1 MRAWLRDGCRGY
13 STVSTLSVYA
23 EDTSMRLA
31 VRFSL
36 ALALVALAAAY
47 APAWAQIETGRISG
61 TVADT
66 SGAVV
71 PGVTVTAKSVNTGFT
86 RETVSDT
93 EGQYVFANI
102 TADTYEVTFAL
113 TGFRPAARRVNVSV
127 GATVAVD
134 VRLEVGGLTEQVQ
147 VVAVQETIDT
157 RTGEFRTTVSGRQLT
172 ELPTL
177 TRNPYDLVALSGNV
191 REASSDEGALVGGE
205 QGGRGTGFS
214 INGQRTASTNILLD
228 GGDNNY
234 LFTSGIGQEIP
245 LDAVQE
251 FSVITNNFSP
261 QYGRATGGIVNVVT
275 KSGTNRFSGTAYEF
289 FRNDELSSNSPENEA
304 RDIEKGNFRRN
315 QLGYS
320 FGGPIVRDR
329 VHFFSSLEYIGI
341 RSTDTL
347 ISWVV
352 TPEFVSAIN
361 VNARNYFN
369 TYGQGAVINGP
380 TLTRAEVTQKL
391 NIGDGAFNSL
401 PANLPVFGRADVPL
415 PTDAGGGFPQDN
427 YQTINKVD
435 FSLGNNQQASIAY
448 AFLRADSEEGTQSAS
463 PYPQYQTGTIER
475 KHNLNANYT
484 RVWANNFTSQS
495 KLVWNKL
502 AEDQPINGVPEPRL
516 VMNTGG
522 VVRIDGNRIAFPGYL
537 PFNPGSDIPA
547 GGPQKLTQFY
557 QDQTWL
563 KGAHDIRFG
572 GAFVHI
578 ADDHTFSAYSN
589 AVEALSIAQNNT
601 NSLNNLVAGNIQRF
615 QKAINPNGFPGGT
628 FVTPVQFPSFLSKN
642 RYTEFALYAQD
653 NWSIGD
659 RLKLNLGMRYDY
671 FGPQSKSDPKHDA
684 NFYYADVDLDTRNA
698 SPQEIL
704 ASVRGGRVFESD
716 ESPVGGLW
724 RQDKNNFAPR
734 LGFAYDLTGDGR
746 TVIRGGYGISYERNF
761 GNVTYNVLFNPPLY
775 LVTTIDA
782 PTDVPSQ
789 PIYTDNAG
797 PFGGVAGV
805 TKTIPAGSLRHVDQN
820 IKTAWAHIYGL
831 AFQKELAGGVTGSI
845 EYNGSSGRDLYDLA
859 DLNKLGAP
867 LVYEGIGTATQRPNT
882 QYSAFNTRGNRGR
895 SNYHGLVF
903 SADTRQLGD
912 TGLALTSKYTLSR
925 AKDNLSGTFSDAD
938 NNGYFQLGYL
948 DAFDP
953 MLDYG
958 YAGFDVKHR
967 FSASAIW
974 SLPWANNNPWIG
986 GWQVNALFTARSGYP
1001 FTVFDCTN
1009 AFIFCMRA
1017 DDPFGVDRTTNSPV
1031 ATGEPNEYDL
1041 LDLSQLV
1048 AIAGGYAHPLTGT
1061 TDFGPYPDTM
1071 TERNAFRGPGAWNVD
1086 FVVGKRFRFG
1096 NKAALIRLE
1105 AYNVFNH
1112 HNMYPRT
1119 DVAQVDSFS
1128 TITGFKD
1135 DWRRMQ
1141 LGFKFEF

>member
-1 MRAWLRDGCRGY
+1 MR
-13 STVSTLSVYA
+13 
-23 EDTSMRLA
+23 RLA

-36 ALALVALAAAY
+36 AVALVALAAAY

-66 SGAVV
+66 SGGVV

-93 EGQYVFANI
+93 EGQYVFANV
-102 TADTYEVTFAL
+102 TADTYEVTFML
-113 TGFRPAARRVNVSV
+113 TGFKPAARRITVSV
-127 GATVAVD
+127 GATAAVD
-134 VRLEVGGLTEQVQ
+134 VRLEVGGLTEAVQ
-147 VVAVQETIDT
+147 VVAVPETIDT

-214 INGQRTASTNILLD
+214 INGARTASTNILLD

-261 QYGRATGGIVNVVT
+261 QYGRASGGIVNVVT

-289 FRNDELSSNSPENEA
+289 FRNDELSSNSPDNEA
-304 RDIEKGNFRRN
+304 RDLEKGNFRRN

-320 FGGPIVRDR
+320 FGGPIVRDK

-341 RSTDTL
+341 RSTDTQ
-347 ISWVV
+347 INWVV
-352 TPEFVSAIN
+352 TPEFVNAIN

-369 TYGQGAVINGP
+369 TYGVGAVINGP
-380 TLTRAEVTQKL
+380 ILTRADVTAAL
-391 NIGDGAFNSL
+391 NIVDGPFNAL
-401 PANLPVFGRADVPL
+401 PANLPVFGRADVVI

-435 FSLGNNQQASIAY
+435 FSLGNNQQASVAY
-448 AFLRADSEEGTQSAS
+448 AFLKADSEPGTQSAS
-463 PYPQYQTGTIER
+463 PYPRYNTGTLER
-475 KHNLNANYT
+475 KHNINANYT

-502 AEDQPINGVPEPRL
+502 SEDQPVNGPGEPRL
-516 VMNTGG
+516 IMNSAG
-522 VVRIDGNRIAFPGYL
+522 VVRIQGNRIAFPGYY
-537 PFNPGSDIPA
+537 PFNPSSDIPA

-563 KGAHDIRFG
+563 KGAHDVRFG

-589 AVEALSIAQNNT
+589 SVQALSITANHSQ
-601 NSLNNLVAGNIQRF
+601 SLNNLVVGQIQRF
-615 QKAINPNGFPGGT
+615 QSAINPDGFPGET
-628 FVTPVQFPSFLSKN
+628 FVTPVSFPSFLSKN

-659 RLKLNLGMRYDY
+659 RVKLNLGMRYDY
-671 FGPQSKSDPKHDA
+671 FGPQRKSDPKYDS
-684 NFYYADVDLDTRNA
+684 NFYYGDADLDTTSA

-704 ASVRGGRVFESD
+704 AAVRTGQVFASN

-724 RQDKNNFAPR
+724 KQDKDNFAPR
-734 LGFAYDLTGDGR
+734 LGFAWDVNGDGR
-746 TVIRGGYGISYERNF
+746 TALRGGYGIAYERNF

-775 LVTTIDA
+775 LVTQI
-782 PTDVPSQ
+782 DVPANVASQ
-789 PIYTDNAG
+789 PIFTENAG

-805 TKTIPAGSLRHVDQN
+805 TKTIPNGSLRHIDQN
-820 IKTAWAHIYGL
+820 IQTAFNHIYGL
-831 AFQKELAGGVTGSI
+831 SFQKELPAGVTGSI
-845 EYNGSSGRDLYDLA
+845 EYNGSTGRKLYDLA
-859 DLNKLGAP
+859 DINKLGAS
-867 LVYEGIGTATQRPNT
+867 LVYEGIGTASQRPNQ
-882 QYSAFNTRGNRGR
+882 QYGAFNTRGNRGK
-895 SNYHGLVF
+895 SQYHSVVF
-903 SADTRQLGD
+903 SADTRQFGS

-953 MLDYG
+953 ELDYG
-958 YAGFDVKHR
+958 YAGFDVRHR
-967 FSASAIW
+967 FAASAIW
-974 SLPWANNNPWIG
+974 SVPFAENSPWLG

-1001 FTVFDCTN
+1001 FSVFDCAN
-1009 AFIFCMRA
+1009 ATGVFCMRA
-1017 DDPFGVDRTTNSPV
+1017 DDPIGVTRNTNLSDP
-1031 ATGEPNEYDL
+1031 TGSPNEFTL
-1041 LDLSQLV
+1041 LDLSQLA
-1048 AIAGGYAHPLTGT
+1048 AIAGGYAHPLTGN

-1071 TERNAFRGPGAWNVD
+1071 TKRNDFRGPGAWDMD
-1086 FVVGKRFRFG
+1086 FIIGKRFRFG
-1096 NKAALIRLE
+1096 SKAALIRLE

-1119 DVAQVDSFS
+1119 DVAQVESFT

-1135 DWRRMQ
+1135 NWRRMQ

>member
-1 MRAWLRDGCRGY
+1 MR
-13 STVSTLSVYA
+13 
-23 EDTSMRLA
+23 RLA
-31 VRFSL
+31 FRFSL
-36 ALALVALAAAY
+36 AVALVALAAAY
-47 APAWAQIETGRISG
+47 SPAWAQIETGRISG
-61 TVADT
+61 TVSDA
-66 SGAVV
+66 SGGVV

-86 RETVSDT
+86 RETVTDT
-93 EGQYVFANI
+93 DGAYVIANVN
-102 TADTYEVTFAL
+102 ADTYEVTFML
-113 TGFRPAARRVNVSV
+113 TGFRTAARRVNVSV
-127 GATVAVD
+127 GATAAVD
-134 VRLEVGGLTEQVQ
+134 VRMEVGGLTEQVTVQ
-147 VVAVQETIDT
+147 AVSETIDT

-214 INGQRTASTNILLD
+214 INGARTASTNILLD

-261 QYGRATGGIVNVVT
+261 QYGRASGGIVNVVT

-289 FRNDELSSNSPENEA
+289 FRNDELSENSPDNEA
-304 RDIEKGNFRRN
+304 NNIEKGNFRRN
-315 QLGYS
+315 QIGYS
-320 FGGPIVRDR
+320 LGGPILRDK

-347 ISWVV
+347 INWVV
-352 TPEFVSAIN
+352 TPEFVNAMN
-361 VNARNYFN
+361 VNGRNYFN
-369 TYGQGAVINGP
+369 AYGVGATINGP
-380 TLTRAEVTQKL
+380 TLTRAQVTQEL
-391 NIGDGAFNSL
+391 NIADGPFNSL
-401 PANLPVFGRADVPL
+401 PANLPVFGRADVII

-435 FSLGNNQQASIAY
+435 FSLGNNQQASVAY
-448 AFLRADSEEGTQSAS
+448 AFLKADSEKGTQSSS
-463 PYPQYQTGTIER
+463 PYPRYNTGTLER
-475 KHNLNANYT
+475 KHNLNVNYT

-502 AEDQPINGVPEPRL
+502 SEDQPVNGPGEPRL
-516 VMNTGG
+516 IMNTAGP
-522 VVRIDGNRIAFPGYL
+522 VRIQGYRIAFPGYY
-537 PFNPGSDIPA
+537 PFNPSSDIPA

-563 KGAHDIRFG
+563 KGSHDVRFG

-578 ADDHTFSAYSN
+578 ADDHTFSAYGN
-589 AVEALSIAQNNT
+589 AVEALSIANNNT
-601 NSLNNLVAGNIQRF
+601 NSLNNLVLGNIQRF
-615 QKAINPNGFPGGT
+615 QAAINPDGYPVVET
-628 FVTPVQFPSFLSKN
+628 FVTPVTFPSFLSRN

-653 NWSIGD
+653 NWSLGD
-659 RLKLNLGMRYDY
+659 RFKLNLGVRYDY
-671 FGPQSKSDPKHDA
+671 FGPQRKSEPKYDS
-684 NFYYADVDLDTRNA
+684 NFYYADPDLDTTSA

-704 ASVRGGRVFESD
+704 AAVRDGRALPTN

-724 RQDKNNFAPR
+724 NQDKNNFAPR
-734 LGFAYDLTGDGR
+734 LGFAWDVSGDGR
-746 TVIRGGYGISYERNF
+746 SALRGGYGMAYERNF

-775 LVTTIDA
+775 LVATIDS
-782 PTDVPSQ
+782 PIDVATQ
-789 PIYTDNAG
+789 PIFTDNAG

-805 TKTIPAGSLRHVDQN
+805 VKTIPRGSLRHVDEN
-820 IKTAWAHIYGL
+820 IKAAYNHIYGL
-831 AFQKELAGGVTGSI
+831 SFTKELPAGITGSV
-845 EYNGSSGRDLYDLA
+845 EYNGSTGRKLYDLA
-859 DLNKLGAP
+859 DVNKAGAP
-867 LVYEGIGTATQRPNT
+867 IVYEGIGAGANCVAGFQQFFAGVANPPAACTARANS

-895 SNYHGLVF
+895 SQYHGLVF
-903 SADTRQLGD
+903 SADSRQFGN
-912 TGLALTSKYTLSR
+912 TGLALTSKYTLSN

-953 MLDYG
+953 DLDYG
-958 YAGFDVKHR
+958 YAGFDVRHR

-974 SLPWANNNPWIG
+974 SVPFGGTNPWAG

-1001 FTVFDCTN
+1001 FSVFDCAT
-1009 AFIFCMRA
+1009 AFIFCKRA
-1017 DDPFGVDRTTNSPV
+1017 DDPIGVDLTTNSPV
-1031 ATGEPNEYDL
+1031 ATGNPNEFDL
-1041 LDLSQLV
+1041 LDLTPLKPFNGTYQ
-1048 AIAGGYAHPLTGT
+1048 HPVQGSS
-1061 TDFGPYPDTM
+1061 DFGPYPDSM
-1071 TERNAFRGPGAWNVD
+1071 TKRNAFRGPGAWNVD
-1086 FVVGKRFRFG
+1086 FIVGKRFRFG

-1119 DVAQVDSFS
+1119 DAAQVDAAD
-1128 TITGFKD
+1128 TIIGFKD